1 MNLALF
7 DFDGT
12 LTTKDS
18 LDLFLKYS
26 VSKQKYLINMV
37 QFSPY
42 FIAYKTK
49 LLSNNK
55 AKEKLFEIFFKGIDE
70 QVFKETSKNFALTQL
85 DKIINKDMYETVQQH
100 IKNGD
105 RVIIVSASI
114 ECYLKHWSQKESIE
128 LLSTKLNFKS
138 DKFTGKFLTK
148 NCYGD
153 EKVNRIKEHLQV
165 DEYDTIYAYGDS
177 PGDTQ
182 MLKLADIPK
191 WVKH

>member
-26 VSKQKYLINMV
+26 VSNQKYLFNMLL
-37 QFSPY
+37 FSPY